1 MYSAESQKIQELL
14 NELTSSVALL
24 SPLQTSEQL
33 QFFTKRDLD
42 PNYYGPAEFEFDT
55 YKQEYR
61 G

>member
-1 MYSAESQKIQELL
+1 MASAPPSASPQ
-14 NELTSSVALL
+14 ELTSSVALLL

-42 PNYYGPAEFEFDT
+42 PNCGPAPELEFDT